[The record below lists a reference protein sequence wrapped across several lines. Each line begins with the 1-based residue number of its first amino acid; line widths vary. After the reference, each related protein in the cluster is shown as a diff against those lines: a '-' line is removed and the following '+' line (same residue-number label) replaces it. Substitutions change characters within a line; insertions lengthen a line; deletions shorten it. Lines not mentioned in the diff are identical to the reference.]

1 MRIPPFHRSPT
12 WQRFFAGAALGGLIS
27 WVIFFYMYGV
37 QQETQIRIIHDQREE
52 IKDLNEKIG
61 IWEQEYKKLNQ
72 QNEEILTIQE
82 VEVTITNGKIYSLDQ
97 LSVAEAEDVIEDDLS
112 SLLAKDVVSVYNG
125 KMLLK
130 KSIENKIVNIN
141 KKRYTLEVVEIMFYT
156 KMNIE
161 IKLKR
166 TTS

>member
-1 MRIPPFHRSPT
+1 MRIPPYHRLPT
-12 WQRFFAGAALGGLIS
+12 WQRFFAGAAIGGLLS

-37 QQETQIRIIHDQREE
+37 QQETQIRIIHEQREE
-52 IKDLNEKIG
+52 MKDLNGKIA
-61 IWEQEYKKLNQ
+61 IWEQDYKKLNQ

-82 VEVTITNGKIYSLDQ
+82 VEVKITNGEFYSLDQ
-97 LSVAEAEDVIEDDLS
+97 LSIADAEDVIEDDLS

-130 KSIENKIVNIN
+130 KSIENKIIEIN
-141 KKRYTLEVVEIMFYT
+141 KKRYELEVYEIMFYT

-161 IKLKR
+161 LKIKRAK
-166 TTS
+166 

>member
-1 MRIPPFHRSPT
+1 
-12 WQRFFAGAALGGLIS
+12 
-27 WVIFFYMYGV
+27 MYGV

-52 IKDLNEKIG
+52 IKDLNEEIA

-82 VEVTITNGKIYSLDQ
+82 VEVTITNGKYSLDR
-97 LSVAEAEDVIEDDLS
+97 LSIAEAEDVIEDDLS
-112 SLLAKDVVSVYNG
+112 SLLAKDIVSVYNG

-130 KSIENKIVNIN
+130 KSIENKIVDIN
-141 KKRYTLEVVEIMFYT
+141 KKRYKLEVVEIMFYT

>member
-1 MRIPPFHRSPT
+1 MRIPPYHRLPT
-12 WQRFFAGAALGGLIS
+12 WQRFFAGAALGGLLS

-37 QQETQIRIIHDQREE
+37 QQETQIRIIHEQREE
-52 IKDLNEKIG
+52 MKDLTEKIA
-61 IWEQEYKKLNQ
+61 IWEQDYKKLNQ

-82 VEVTITNGKIYSLDQ
+82 VEVKITNGEFYSLDQ
-97 LSVAEAEDVIEDDLS
+97 LSIADAEDVIEDDLS

-130 KSIENKIVNIN
+130 KSIENKIIEIN
-141 KKRYTLEVVEIMFYT
+141 KKRYELEVYEIMFYT

-161 IKLKR
+161 LKIKRAK
-166 TTS
+166 

>member
-1 MRIPPFHRSPT
+1 MRIPPYHRLPT
-12 WQRFFAGAALGGLIS
+12 WQRFFAGAALGGLLS

-37 QQETQIRIIHDQREE
+37 QQETQIRIIHEQREE
-52 IKDLNEKIG
+52 MKDLNGKIA
-61 IWEQEYKKLNQ
+61 IWEQDYKKLNQ

-82 VEVTITNGKIYSLDQ
+82 VEVKITNGEFYSLDQ
-97 LSVAEAEDVIEDDLS
+97 LSIADAEDVIEDDLS

-130 KSIENKIVNIN
+130 KSIENKIIEIN
-141 KKRYTLEVVEIMFYT
+141 KKRYELEVYEIMFYT

-161 IKLKR
+161 LKIKRAK
-166 TTS
+166 

>member
-1 MRIPPFHRSPT
+1 MRIPPYHRLPT
-12 WQRFFAGAALGGLIS
+12 WQRFFAGAAIGGLLS

-37 QQETQIRIIHDQREE
+37 QQETQIRIIHEQREE
-52 IKDLNEKIG
+52 MKDLTEKIA
-61 IWEQEYKKLNQ
+61 IWEQDYKKLNQ

-82 VEVTITNGKIYSLDQ
+82 VEVKITNGEFYSLDQ
-97 LSVAEAEDVIEDDLS
+97 LSIADAEDVIEDDLS

-130 KSIENKIVNIN
+130 KSIENKIIEIN
-141 KKRYTLEVVEIMFYT
+141 KKRYELEVYEIMFYT

-161 IKLKR
+161 LKIKRAK
-166 TTS
+166 

>member
-52 IKDLNEKIG
+52 IKDLNEEIA

-82 VEVTITNGKIYSLDQ
+82 VEVTITNGKYSLDR
-97 LSVAEAEDVIEDDLS
+97 LSIAEAEDVIEDDLS
-112 SLLAKDVVSVYNG
+112 SLLAKDIVSVYNG

-130 KSIENKIVNIN
+130 KSIENKIVDIN
-141 KKRYTLEVVEIMFYT
+141 KKRYKLEVVEIMFYT

>member
-1 MRIPPFHRSPT
+1 MRIPPYHRLPT
-12 WQRFFAGAALGGLIS
+12 WQRFFAGAALGGLLS

-37 QQETQIRIIHDQREE
+37 QQETQIRIIHEQREKM
-52 IKDLNEKIG
+52 KDLTDKIA
-61 IWEQEYKKLNQ
+61 IWEQDYKKLNQ

-82 VEVTITNGKIYSLDQ
+82 VEVKITNGEFYSLDQ
-97 LSVAEAEDVIEDDLS
+97 LSIADAEDVIEDDLS

-130 KSIENKIVNIN
+130 KSIENKIIEIN
-141 KKRYTLEVVEIMFYT
+141 KKRYELEVYEIMFYT

-161 IKLKR
+161 LKIKRAK
-166 TTS
+166 

>member
-1 MRIPPFHRSPT
+1 MRIPPYHRAPT
-12 WQRFFAGAALGGLIS
+12 WQRFFAGAALGALLS
-27 WVIFFYMYGV
+27 WVMFFYMHGV
-37 QQETQIRIIHDQREE
+37 QQEKQILTLHEQRED
-52 IKDLNEKIG
+52 IKDLNDKIA
-61 IWEQEYKKLNQ
+61 IWEQDYKKLNQ

-82 VEVTITNGKIYSLDQ
+82 VEVLITNGKDYSLDN
-97 LSVAEAEDVIEDDLS
+97 LSVAEAEDLIEDDLS
-112 SLLAKDVVSVYNG
+112 SLLAKDVASVYNG

-130 KSIENKIVNIN
+130 KSIENKIMTIN
-141 KKRYTLEVVEIMFYT
+141 KKRYKLEVAEIMFYT

>member
-1 MRIPPFHRSPT
+1 MRIPPYHRLPT
-12 WQRFFAGAALGGLIS
+12 WQRFFAGAALGGLLS

-37 QQETQIRIIHDQREE
+37 QQETQIRIIHEQREE
-52 IKDLNEKIG
+52 MKDLTGKIA
-61 IWEQEYKKLNQ
+61 IWEQDYKKLNQ

-82 VEVTITNGKIYSLDQ
+82 VEVKITNGEFYSLDQ
-97 LSVAEAEDVIEDDLS
+97 LSIADAEDVIEDDLS

-130 KSIENKIVNIN
+130 KSIENKIIEIN
-141 KKRYTLEVVEIMFYT
+141 KKRYELEVYEIMFYT

-161 IKLKR
+161 LKIKRAK
-166 TTS
+166 